1 MTTNSP
7 KILILATFVAL
18 SIGFGAGY
26 WIGTQSGDEAPQMA
40 RQGEAP
46 PHPVGAQEYVQLG
59 MSALSSGQFGE
70 AERRFR
76 QALDMSPDSPGV
88 RTDLAVALMYQE
100 KWDEAWEQIQ
110 EAKEAAPEMP
120 EVYFLEG
127 VVYRDAR
134 QDTAQAKEA
143 WSRYLE
149 MVPEGTPQAET
160 VREWLAE
167 LDGETPPA
175 SAPSPAEET
184 GAGQTGAAQEPPSG
198 D

>member
-40 RQGEAP
+40 SQGETP

-76 QALDMSPDSPGV
+76 QALDMSPDSPGI

-143 WSRYLE
+143 WNRYLE

-175 SAPSPAEET
+175 SPTSPAEET
-184 GAGQTGAAQEPPSG
+184 GAGQTGAAQESPSG